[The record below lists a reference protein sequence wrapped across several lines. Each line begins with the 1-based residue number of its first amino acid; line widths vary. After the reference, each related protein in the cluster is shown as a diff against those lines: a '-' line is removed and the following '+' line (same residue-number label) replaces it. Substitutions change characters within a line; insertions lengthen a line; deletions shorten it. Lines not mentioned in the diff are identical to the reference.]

1 MKPGI
6 RKIFVDESIQSSS
19 FLISDHFSKKML
31 NLLSFERQW
40 WLKIGQEASQN
51 YSNYKWFG
59 ATLF

>member
-19 FLISDHFSKKML
+19 LLISDHFSKKML
-31 NLLSFERQW
+31 NLLSFKRQW
-40 WLKIGQEASQN
+40 WLKRGQGAAQN
-51 YSNYKWFG
+51 CGNYKWFG